1 MAGSKLKGRVNGSTI
16 MEVVVSMV
24 IIVLVFG
31 IAIMI
36 YSNVLRLSLSAKK
49 LRAQALLQET
59 MLKAEQTTG
68 NITQSLTLDD
78 FRVEQE
84 VKSYHN
90 DSKLT
95 EIHLTAYDRN
105 QQKIAELQKVIINQP

>member
-1 MAGSKLKGRVNGSTI
+1 MAESKLKGKVSGSTI

-31 IAIMI
+31 IAMMI
-36 YSNVLRLSLSAKK
+36 YSNVLRLSQSAKK

-59 MLKAEQTTG
+59 MLKAEQTPG
-68 NITQSLTLDD
+68 NVTQSLTLDD

-84 VKSYHN
+84 VKPYNSN
-90 DSKLT
+90 SKLT
-95 EIHLTAYDRN
+95 EIHLTAYDQN